1 MEQLK
6 AEQPLHEVEVMDLAA
21 FKAAYGPWL
30 EQVRPLLDASD
41 FKPAF
46 ETYPFPMPQ
55 AAPWTPFTKDL
66 STCRVALVTTA
77 GVYVKGEQ
85 EPFDAE
91 NIEGDWTFREV
102 PADSSRDRLA
112 IAHAH
117 FDHTVAEQDLNCV
130 LPLDRLRELENEG
143 AIGEFLSP
151 VFSISGYCTTADKI
165 TEQSAPAIVARLHEM
180 GADVVLNI
188 PI

>member
-6 AEQPLHEVEVMDLAA
+6 TFEAGQEVEVMDLAA
-21 FKAAYGPWL
+21 FKAAYSVWI
-30 EQVRPLLDASD
+30 EETRPLLEAANWKEA
-41 FKPAF
+41 FK
-46 ETYPFPMPQ
+46 TYPFPEPL
-55 AAPWTPFTKDL
+55 AAPWTPFSKDL
-66 STCRVALVTTA
+66 SSCKVALVNTA

-85 EPFDAE
+85 EPFDAA

-102 PADSSRDRLA
+102 PTGIQAGQVG
-112 IAHAH
+112 IAHTH

-130 LPLDRLRELENEG
+130 LPLERLNELAAEG
-143 AIGEFLSP
+143 VIGELLSP
-151 VFSISGYCTTADKI
+151 FFSISGYCTRADKI
-165 TEQSAPAIVARLHEM
+165 VEVSAPAIVERLREM

>member
-1 MEQLK
+1 MEQVNK
-6 AEQPLHEVEVMDLAA
+6 EAFPQDVEVMDLAA

-30 EQVRPLLDASD
+30 DKVRPLLEA
-41 FKPAF
+41 KNWKEAF
-46 ETYPFPMPQ
+46 ATYPFPTPQ

-66 STCRVALVTTA
+66 SACKVALVNSA

-91 NIEGDWTFREV
+91 NVEGDWRFREV
-102 PADSSRDRLA
+102 PTDIRPDQVA
-112 IAHAH
+112 IAHTH

-130 LPLDRLRELENEG
+130 FPLDPLRGLAAEG
-143 AIGEFLSP
+143 VIGEFLSP

-165 TEQSAPAIVARLHEM
+165 TEESAPAIVARLQEM